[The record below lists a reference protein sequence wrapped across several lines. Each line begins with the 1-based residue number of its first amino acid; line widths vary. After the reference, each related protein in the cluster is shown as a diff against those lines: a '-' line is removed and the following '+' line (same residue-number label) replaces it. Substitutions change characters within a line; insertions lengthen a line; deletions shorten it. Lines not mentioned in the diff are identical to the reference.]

1 MLTNL
6 DRVRLN
12 NLFVAIEKAVD
23 AAERLGKSET
33 SGLKDV
39 ARSLIGRLEDMS
51 MEVGME
57 LAEDEDNKVA

>member
-12 NLFVAIEKAVD
+12 NLFAAIEKAVD
-23 AAERLGKSET
+23 AAERLGKSENT
-33 SGLKDV
+33 GLKDV
-39 ARSLIGRLEDMS
+39 ARSLIGRLEDMT

-57 LAEDEDNKVA
+57 LAEDEDSKVA